1 MNLINLKESLYKSY
15 SKDLCYPKVTNNWSS
30 ENKTYGMCAITSLI
44 VHDYFGGNIGKIY
57 VDDISH
63 YFNVIDNEI
72 IDLTKEQF
80 NKDLDY
86 SNYEVISKDILINN
100 ENTNN
105 RYILLKRKVIEALL
119 NNVDYDVSK
128 CFKCNN
134 LVEHFP
140 NNKTVHLGENLDILL
155 IGEAPANNGWR
166 KSHML
171 WKDINGKILPSGNV
185 LQKLFDIIG
194 EDIFRTSFIE
204 SIKCYPLDRKNIKA
218 CANNCKSIMLEQIS
232 IIKPKIIITL
242 GDAATRNLLDFEYKN
257 FKEVVG
263 NTYNINNSILIP
275 IYHPSPVSPNS
286 YKSNIPIFEKLKKI
300 KEI

>member
-1 MNLINLKESLYKSY
+1 
-15 SKDLCYPKVTNNWSS
+15 
-30 ENKTYGMCAITSLI
+30 
-44 VHDYFGGNIGKIY
+44 
-57 VDDISH
+57 
-63 YFNVIDNEI
+63 
-72 IDLTKEQF
+72 
-80 NKDLDY
+80 
-86 SNYEVISKDILINN
+86 
-100 ENTNN
+100 
-105 RYILLKRKVIEALL
+105 
-119 NNVDYDVSK
+119 
-128 CFKCNN
+128 
-134 LVEHFP
+134 
-140 NNKTVHLGENLDILL
+140 
-155 IGEAPANNGWR
+155 
-166 KSHML
+166 ML

-194 EDIFRTSFIE
+194 EDIFKTSFIE
-204 SIKCYPLDRKNIKA
+204 SIKCYPLNRKNIKA

-300 KEI
+300 KEEI